1 MMYILNILKDI
12 VKIKLKIIS
21 LINNKIESKEVE
33 YIISQHY
40 PYINYLFLIKLDVIS
55 FIIIELI
62 VNNNYK
68 QFENNLNL
76 ILILIQMLKL

>member
-40 PYINYLFLIKLDVIS
+40 PYINYLFLIKLDAIS
-55 FIIIELI
+55 FIIIEWI
-62 VNNNYK
+62 VNNYK

-76 ILILIQMLKL
+76 ILILLQMLKL